1 MISIRC
7 KDCNREISGHPTK
20 TVTCGCYNMAT
31 IRGDKISAV
40 DLSRV
45 VMLNSIQKEQKSN
58 VLSSSDLAYQE
69 ARRQRKVRRL
79 DFDVR

>member
-1 MISIRC
+1 MISVRC
-7 KDCNREISGHPTK
+7 RDCNRELTGASK
-20 TVTCGCYNMAT
+20 TQVCGCPNMMT
-31 IRGDKISAV
+31 VKGDSVSAV

-45 VMLNSIQKEQKSN
+45 IMLNSAQKEQKSN

-69 ARRQRKVRRL
+69 ARRQRKVRKL

>member
-1 MISIRC
+1 MLVVRC
-7 KDCNREISGHPTK
+7 KNCNRELTGTSK
-20 TVTCGCYNMAT
+20 TQVCGCPNMMSVK
-31 IRGDKISAV
+31 GDSVTAV

-45 VMLNSIQKEQKSN
+45 VMINSTKKEQKN

>member
-1 MISIRC
+1 MLVVRC
-7 KDCNREISGHPTK
+7 KSCNRELTGTSK
-20 TVTCGCYNMAT
+20 TQVCGCSNMMSVK
-31 IRGDKISAV
+31 GDSVTAV
-40 DLSRV
+40 DLSKV
-45 VMLNSIQKEQKSN
+45 VMINSTQKEQKN